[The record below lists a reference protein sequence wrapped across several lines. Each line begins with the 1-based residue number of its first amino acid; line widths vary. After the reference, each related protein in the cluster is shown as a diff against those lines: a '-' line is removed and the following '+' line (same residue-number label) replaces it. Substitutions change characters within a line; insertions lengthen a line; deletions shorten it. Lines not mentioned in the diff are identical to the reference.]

1 MALRAFVQAIHLAEP
16 ESAMNWA
23 GEISS
28 PGARARVVEDQY
40 SQWEARDP
48 EAARAWKERQ

>member
-1 MALRAFVQAIHLAEP
+1 MALRAFVQAIHLAES

-28 PGARARVVEDQY
+28 PGGRARVVEDQY